1 MPDDR
6 TIRHAY
12 ADADSLDLRSLMRL
26 AAWAAAA
33 VCALAIAVLASRSE
47 PGALRMGALVGG
59 SAPAQTTQAAEVSPL
74 TARTSDLE
82 FETRQL
88 TTALRSLSTDRD
100 RLLAR
105 VTVLER
111 NLEDVTGSISKVT
124 AARPASPETAD
135 QQTAPPRPEAP
146 QTVEASEKPEP
157 APHVRLTAI
166 GPSLVATISS
176 PLEVPTPTPETLAQ
190 VGLSPI
196 PVVEGNSAM
205 RTRFGVDVGTA
216 ANLAALRGAWRNL
229 RKNHGNLFEG
239 LHPVVAVR
247 DGGKPS
253 SVELHMIVGP
263 LVNAAAAA
271 RLCGTLGN
279 AGLSCQPAIFDGQRL
294 ALR

>member
-6 TIRHAY
+6 TIRHAPPA
-12 ADADSLDLRSLMRL
+12 ADDSLDLRGLMRL
-26 AAWAAAA
+26 AGWAAGA

-47 PGALRMGALVGG
+47 PGAQRVSALFGQP
-59 SAPAQTTQAAEVSPL
+59 APAQAMPEASPL

-124 AARPASPETAD
+124 AARPVAPAAAE
-135 QQTAPPRPEAP
+135 QQAPPQPEAP
-146 QTVEASEKPEP
+146 ETVEASGKPEP
-157 APHVRLTAI
+157 APNIRLTAI
-166 GPSLVATISS
+166 GPSLVATMSS
-176 PLEVPTPTPETLAQ
+176 PLEVPTPTPETLAR

-196 PVVEGNSAM
+196 PVVEGNLAM
-205 RTRFGVDVGTA
+205 RTQFGVDVGTA

-247 DGGKPS
+247 DGGKPGG
-253 SVELHMIVGP
+253 VELHMIVGP